1 MTDNSLINGIILKA
15 ISEEE
20 LNSAEAVIFE
30 EWLTDEENRTWFEKW
45 SNKDYMLERLI
56 EAHRVNVA
64 GDKAYFEQKLANGK
78 RIIIRKK
85 QWKLFRDVATSAAA
99 VLVLAAATFYW
110 FKTPKQGDKILP
122 KDKAAT
128 VSLHDIAPGQ
138 TTALLTLADGSKL
151 VLDSTAIGQLA
162 QQGGT
167 VVLNGKGILKYQQK
181 DQSDELIYNTLATAN
196 GETYAM
202 VLADGSKAWLNAG
215 ASIRYPVTFAGN
227 ERKVEVTGEVYFEV
241 APDKAKPFIVHV
253 AGRKENEMD
262 VQVLGTHFNIN
273 AYNDEALIKTTLI
286 EGSVKIFH
294 ANVQTLLK
302 PGQQAQVSN
311 GVTNVIP
318 DANIEAVTAWKNGR
332 FYLAKNDITVVM
344 RQLAKWYNVEVVY
357 EGAKPT
363 KLFIGEM
370 ERGLMLSQ
378 VLRALE
384 YTTGV
389 HFRIDVAGRKLIVEA
404 SKDSKSQNKRSN

>member
-15 ISEEE
+15 ISEED

-30 EWLTDEENRTWFEKW
+30 EWLTDEDNRRWFEKW

-56 EAHRVNVA
+56 EAHRVDVG

-78 RIIIRKK
+78 RIIIRKR

-99 VLVLAAATFYW
+99 VLVLAAAAFYW
-110 FKTPKQGDKILP
+110 FRTPNQGDNVLP

-181 DQSDELIYNTLATAN
+181 DQPAELIYNTLTTAN

-202 VLADGSKAWLNAG
+202 VMADGSKVWLNAG
-215 ASIRYPVTFAGN
+215 ATIRYPVAFAGN

-241 APDKAKPFIVHV
+241 APDKNKPFIVHV
-253 AGRKENEMD
+253 SGRKENEMD
-262 VQVLGTHFNIN
+262 VQVLGTHFNIH
-273 AYNDEALIKTTLI
+273 AYDDEAIIKTTLV
-286 EGSVKIFH
+286 EGSVKIKH
-294 ANVQTLLK
+294 ANVETLLE

-311 GVTNVIP
+311 GVTKVKP

-332 FYLAKNDITVVM
+332 FYFSKSDITVVM

-389 HFRIDVAGRKLIVEA
+389 HFRVDVAARKLIVEA
-404 SKDSKSQNKRSN
+404 PKDAKSRNKDSN